1 MALTQS
7 SAHKIQRLI
16 FFLIC
21 AAVCIGLL
29 VVFIQV
35 SEVNNL
41 YRARFG
47 DMVDGTAYRPYVY
60 RTLLPTTVR
69 LLAGLLPDAWNAELA
84 SLPWIAAGLTTFK
97 VEPQRAL
104 QALIAWG
111 LMGLSLL
118 GFALAFRRLLTAL
131 YRLPDWLADLGTLLA
146 LAVLPVFW
154 KFGYIYDFTTLFLF
168 TLQLLWMA
176 QGRWRAYLALFPFT
190 CLNKETAVLLPLLFA
205 VYYFPRA
212 RMERGR
218 YVRLLAAQAIF
229 FVSIKLALNWVFAA
243 NPGAEAEVHWQDHV
257 MVVTLFPVV
266 VAAYT
271 LLVGGLVGALVGVG
285 WRAKPLFLRWGLII
299 LAPLFATY
307 FVYGF
312 PFEFRAMYEAYPILA
327 ALAVPTL
334 ARLLRRRVNAAPE
347 EVPGGS

>member
-1 MALTQS
+1 VALTQS

-257 MVVTLFPVV
+257 MVVTLFPAV

-299 LAPLFATY
+299 LAPLFASY